1 MVIVGVHHTDP
12 LKKVL
17 KLPKSDGVYDL
28 IKPWLGEG

>member
-17 KLPKSDGVYDL
+17 KLPKSDGVYANHGLEKDC
-28 IKPWLGEG
+28 